1 MAEGKKATTPTKK
14 GILVRI
20 LDLIEWMGN
29 KLPDPA
35 VLFLIGLLVTWGLS
49 AWMSEMTFTEVKPG
63 QTTPVKVTNMLTPDN
78 FAEFL
83 TSMVDE
89 FAQFPPLGLVLVAL
103 LGVAVA
109 EHSGFINA
117 CLKSL
122 LDIAPKSLLTPML
135 ILVAIVSH
143 TAADAGYV
151 LVIPIG
157 GVMFYAAGRHPLA
170 GIACAFAGVSGGF
183 SANFIVSGLDPLL
196 SSLTQTGVD
205 LVNEDYIVNPLC
217 NILFTSVSC
226 IFIIAVGW
234 FITDLIIEPKL
245 AGTEIDGDPNEIP
258 KFEELTARDRTGMIL
273 GLLSI
278 LVSCSIVGLWAFPKD
293 SALRDDFGTLTAY
306 VNFASDFGI
315 QFEQDDHAKVK
326 SVSGSA
332 VDSGIKPGDQL
343 VEVRETDAEDEL
355 QTHTFADK
363 YEYLAFTRDRN
374 KSKTAEF
381 VMSRGDVES
390 TYTLNGP
397 KTSFPG
403 APLMKMIVPLIFL
416 IFVVPG
422 LVHGYIA
429 GKYKSHRDVI
439 KGMSKTMETM
449 GYYLVLVFFAALFIA
464 AFKNSGIGDLL
475 ALKGANF
482 IEKSGMEPWQTIICM
497 ILLAASVNL
506 LIGSASAK
514 WAMLAPIFVPMLM
527 YAEISPELTQAAY
540 RIGDSTTN
548 IITPMM
554 PYFPLV
560 VVFCQRYVK
569 DSGIGTVGAMML
581 PYSIGFLIT
590 WTIVLLAYWSLGLP
604 LGVPMDV
611 GYEYSLPAAVEA
623 AEAVTAGIQ

>member
-1 MAEGKKATTPTKK
+1 MSTTPETPSKPQAK
-14 GILVRI
+14 RGLIVKL
-20 LDLIEWMGN
+20 LDLLEWSGN

-35 VLFLIGLLVTWGLS
+35 VLFLIGLLITWGLS
-49 AWMSEMTFTEVKPG
+49 AWLSGMEFTETKPG
-63 QTTPVKVTNMLTPDN
+63 EKDPVTVTNMLTAES
-78 FAEFL
+78 FAGFL
-83 TSMVDE
+83 TTMVEE
-89 FAQFPPLGLVLVAL
+89 FYKFPPLGIVLVAL

-117 CLKSL
+117 CLKSM
-122 LDIAPKSLLTPML
+122 LDIAPKKLLTPML

-170 GIACAFAGVSGGF
+170 GIAAAFAGVSGGF

-205 LVNEDYIVNPLC
+205 IVNKDYVVNPLC
-217 NILFTSVSC
+217 NIWFTAVSC
-226 IFIIAVGW
+226 VFIIAVGW
-234 FITDLIIEPKL
+234 FITDRIIEPKL
-245 AGTEIDGDPNEIP
+245 AGTEIDGDPDEIP
-258 KFEELTARDRTGMIL
+258 KFDELTGRDKAGMWL

-278 LVSCSIVGLWAFPKD
+278 LISCGALAWWAIPKD
-293 SALRDDFGTLTAY
+293 SELRDKYGALTSY
-306 VNFASDFGI
+306 VNFAADFGI
-315 QFEQDDHAKVK
+315 EFEKDDHSKVISASGTATKAGVKAGDVLVSVTDK
-326 SVSGSA
+326 SADGTTESV
-332 VDSGIKPGDQL
+332 
-343 VEVRETDAEDEL
+343 
-355 QTHTFADK
+355 TFADK
-363 YEYLAFTRDRN
+363 YEYGQFTLNR
-374 KSKTAEF
+374 SKTKPADF
-381 VMSRGDVES
+381 VFKRDGTEQ
-390 TYTLNGP
+390 TFTLTP
-397 KTSFPG
+397 TKATVPG

-416 IFVVPG
+416 IFVIPG
-422 LVHGYIA
+422 LVHGYVS

-449 GYYLVLVFFAALFIA
+449 GYYLVLVFFAAMFIA
-464 AFKNSGIGDLL
+464 AFKTSGIGDLL

-482 IEKSGMEPWQTIICM
+482 IKERDYEPWQIIVCM

-527 YAEISPELTQAAY
+527 YSGISPELTQAAY

-581 PYSIGFLIT
+581 PYSIGFLLT
-590 WTIVLLAYWSLGLP
+590 WTIVLITYWSMGLP
-604 LGVPMDV
+604 LGIPSVP
-611 GYEYSLPAAVEA
+611 YEYTVEA
-623 AEAVTAGIQ
+623 AESVSMVLR